1 MENQESLD
9 KSVIFYECDGRL
21 SDGTLCTKKY
31 PFYNVPPYCTE
42 CQTPTTVYCLVC
54 GSKVGRQHK
63 NCKSCSAALICA
75 TKGCGARLTKP
86 GKLCQNCQLVPVT
99 DSSTTAPVS
108 SEIPAA
114 APQNESDSP
123 EVNARNLFVNWFKES
138 TDFARRID
146 LTVKDDDP
154 RRFTIRPGTRA
165 LVYIA
170 SEHQDL
176 IGQTSLDFFEI
187 GGKYS
192 DTREVTARMLMNR
205 TGVGFRSGMPPVSI
219 LLLDA
224 GRLTIRIEQL
234 VRTNDSDVV
243 TLALD
248 VSLEI
253 ASAKAVLD
261 FMGKQL
267 CITKDDMGKTI
278 EKFVKPIVEPVVSE
292 VDFEYLRTVDNRITL
307 CTKILSYAESR
318 IRTIGFNVV
327 DIFIDS
333 ITPSANR
340 VQYQRSMEQVRKRAL
355 DRSVLESTIAEHV
368 KLGQVIVAERSEQ
381 LVHWKQTH
389 ALEIE
394 SLTLDLDKELQV
406 NAVRISSD
414 TSRARLEAV
423 EEDNRKV
430 RASLETGKLRSDAE
444 ELIARVD
451 IETRRRTHLAI
462 VRGLDT
468 DDKIGDFKD
477 ERRFADYVRE
487 TERNLKLD
495 AVMSDAEISELH
507 RTIGNRQRYAQLV
520 DDIAL
525 RNNIRQ
531 QELDEARHQIDLLA
545 PGRDAK
551 LSDAG
556 LRQQL
561 QVIDIA
567 MQLET
572 ASLGRSIREADSV
585 LADVQARRDLELSK
599 LREQLDRERIDFRQG
614 IDERK
619 ARHTEEIENQRS
631 ARERENKAHDAELAM
646 KLSAQAALR
655 DIDIFKL
662 KQSSQEEQLRI
673 YQSMTPEQ
681 LAIVTG
687 QSVEAIKGVM
697 ATRQSTSDDSQFQKM
712 MMDFYRMAAEKAEA
726 DKRLEIARAD
736 EARKRD
742 SELYRE
748 HIATLLKSQTDAN
761 ETIVTA
767 FGAIK
772 EVGVAAA
779 GAGSGGSTQRIEVNP
794 PQPVTAPEVHV
805 HLDTNKGN

>member
-9 KSVIFYECDGRL
+9 KGIIFYECDGRL
-21 SDGTLCTKKY
+21 SDGTLCTMKY
-31 PFYNVPPYCTE
+31 PFYNVPPYCSE
-42 CQTPTTVYCLVC
+42 CQTPTTVNCLVC
-54 GSKVGRQHK
+54 GSKVGRQQK

-86 GKLCQNCQLVPVT
+86 GKLCQNCQLAPRT
-99 DSSTTAPVS
+99 DGSSTAPVS
-108 SEIPAA
+108 SENPPVT
-114 APQNESDSP
+114 PQNESESP
-123 EVNARNLFVNWFKES
+123 EANARNLFVNWFKEN

-170 SEHQDL
+170 SEHADL
-176 IGQTSLDFFEI
+176 LGQTSLDFFEI

-192 DTREVTARMLMNR
+192 DTREITARMLMNR

-327 DIFIDS
+327 DIFIES
-333 ITPSANR
+333 VTPSANR

-394 SLTLDLDKELQV
+394 SLTLDLDKELQI

-414 TSRARLEAV
+414 TSRARLEAI

-430 RASLETGKLRSDAE
+430 RESLETGKLRSDAE
-444 ELIARVD
+444 ELVARVD
-451 IETRRRTHLAI
+451 IETRRRTLHAI

-468 DDKIGDFKD
+468 DDKISDFKD

-507 RTIGNRQRYAQLV
+507 RTIGNKQRYAQFV

-525 RNNIRQ
+525 RNNIRK
-531 QELDEARHQIDLLA
+531 QELDEAQHQIDLLA
-545 PGRDAK
+545 PARDAK

-572 ASLGRSIREADSV
+572 ASLGRSIREADSF

-599 LREQLDRERIDFRQG
+599 LREQLDRDRIEFLQG
-614 IDERK
+614 IGERNDLHDQNM
-619 ARHTEEIENQRS
+619 ATIES
-631 ARERENKAHDAELAM
+631 ERERASKEHDAKIAIMLNE
-646 KLSAQAALR
+646 QVR
-655 DIDIFKL
+655 DRDYQIL
-662 KQSSQEEQLRI
+662 QTQLSSQAEQLRI
-673 YQSMTPEQ
+673 YATMSPEQ
-681 LAIVTG
+681 LAIATG
-687 QSVEAIKGVM
+687 QPVEAIIAVT
-697 ATRQSTSDDSQFQKM
+697 ATRNSSTDDSQYQKM
-712 MMDFYRMAAEKAEA
+712 MMEFYRMAAEKADA
-726 DKRLEIARAD
+726 DKQLEIARAN
-736 EARKRD
+736 EAHI
-742 SELYRE
+742 RE
-748 HIATLLKSQTDAN
+748 IHIHKEYFA
-761 ETIVTA
+761 TIVGAQTA
-767 FGAIK
+767 ALEAMK
-772 EVGVAAA
+772 AVGVAAA

-794 PQPVTAPEVHV
+794 PQPVPASEIHV